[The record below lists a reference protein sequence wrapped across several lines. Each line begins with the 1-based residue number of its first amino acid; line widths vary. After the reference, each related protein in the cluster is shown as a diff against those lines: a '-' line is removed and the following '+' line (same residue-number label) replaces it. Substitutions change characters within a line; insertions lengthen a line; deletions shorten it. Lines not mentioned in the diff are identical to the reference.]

1 MQAGEVSHPVA
12 PRTERVA
19 VDLAGVEVDQPVRVG
34 VLELQDGLLDFS
46 RRGAD
51 LDGDA
56 VLCG

>member
-12 PRTERVA
+12 ILTERVA

-46 RRGAD
+46 RRGSD

-56 VLCG
+56 VLLG